1 MRQHFLSTTLL
12 IGGALLTVG
21 CQSAIEPTDLSTA
34 QLIAPEATIARS
46 PNEAGTEIANSQ
58 PATATEQA
66 ALPAIATLT
75 RIEPGDLQCYLS
87 FTDSQN
93 QRFDIGGSF
102 DICTE
107 QYLNQS
113 VQITYEAGTVN
124 DCESIEPCGQTQDV
138 ILVTQ
143 LQSTAAPSSD
153 QTPPSDGTTY
163 RNPNWTVSVSN
174 SKSWSGINGTGDFH
188 YRGCDRAGNCLEL
201 TGGTATCRNGQCLT
215 SWQNGKFSYTL
226 ISQLTEDLG
235 DGTVQLVVREDR
247 TILVDEQL
255 QVQ

>member
-1 MRQHFLSTTLL
+1 MRQHLLSTMLL
-12 IGGALLTVG
+12 IGALLTGG
-21 CQSAIEPTDLSTA
+21 CQSTNSSTNQPLQANPTAS
-34 QLIAPEATIARS
+34 ERGERS
-46 PNEAGTEIANSQ
+46 PNAGPRLTDSQ
-58 PATATEQA
+58 TAFSS
-66 ALPAIATLT
+66 LPPVATLT

-113 VQITYEAGTVN
+113 VHITYEAGTVN
-124 DCESIEPCGQTQDV
+124 DCESIEPCGKTQNV

-143 LQSTAAPSSD
+143 LQPTAAPSSD

-174 SKSWSGINGTGDFH
+174 SKSLSGINGTGDFH

-201 TGGTATCRNGQCLT
+201 TGGTATCRNGQCFT